1 MIRIKIKSRSN
12 LDDGNHKDEP
22 NFENTPPL
30 PGAERWKSEAASKK
44 RRDSVESCQLGV
56 YMGTEVSPEVET
68 KQDNREEEG
77 KESLTLL

>member
-22 NFENTPPL
+22 KFENMPPL
-30 PGAERWKSEAASKK
+30 PGAESWKSEAASKK
-44 RRDSVESCQLGV
+44 RRDSVESCV
-56 YMGTEVSPEVET
+56 YMSTEVSPEVET

>member
-12 LDDGNHKDEP
+12 LDDGNHKEEP
-22 NFENTPPL
+22 DFVNMPQL
-30 PGAERWKSEAASKK
+30 PGAESWITEAASQK
-44 RRDSVESCQLGV
+44 RRDFIESCQLGV

-68 KQDNREEEG
+68 KQDNRGGEE